1 MLLTRLGNNSKI
13 VITGDITQIDLPGGV
28 GSGLVEAARILE
40 GIEDIAIHRFSER
53 DVVRHRLVRAI
64 IAAYEKYEAK
74 KAEAVE
80 KRKTAGRRQSNE

>member
-13 VITGDITQIDLPGGV
+13 VITGDITQIDLPGGTS
-28 GSGLVEAARILE
+28 SGLVEATKILD

-64 IAAYEKYEAK
+64 IAAYEKYETK
-74 KAEAVE
+74 KTEAIE
-80 KRKTAGRRQSNE
+80 KRKREGSRRSE